1 MQVEDDEDKGALIQ
15 LNFKEGEGFVGKV
28 PFNHWIINRSIIQSH
43 TQSLAKEG
51 PTEAKLMLKETIR
64 DLLTKNLDLETLFA
78 WLINYNPIMVQTGL
92 TWDSKTIKDV
102 VFY

>member
-1 MQVEDDEDKGALIQ
+1 
-15 LNFKEGEGFVGKV
+15 
-28 PFNHWIINRSIIQSH
+28 
-43 TQSLAKEG
+43 
-51 PTEAKLMLKETIR
+51 MLKETIR